1 MQIEQLAFLAFLLLV
16 ITSFTLLL
24 SADWRWSILALA
36 GQYLGVFLLV
46 WLSWPLEMAVV
57 KLVAGWMAGAILG
70 TTLVNLPEEDSAAS
84 PQINRLFRFL
94 VGCLVLLIVFSVS
107 PAIVSW
113 VPEASIVQV
122 WGFVLLV
129 GMGLLNLGL
138 TTRPLRIILALLT
151 ILAGFE
157 IIYATVESSTL
168 VAGMLAG
175 VNLGLAMVGAYL
187 LASPHLRE
195 F

>member
-1 MQIEQLAFLAFLLLV
+1 MQTDQLAFISFLLLV
-16 ITSFTLLL
+16 LTSFTLLL
-24 SADWRWSILALA
+24 SADWRWGILALA
-36 GQYLGVFLLV
+36 GQYMGVFLLV

-70 TTLVNLPEEDSAAS
+70 TTLVNLSDEDRAS
-84 PQINRLFRFL
+84 PPQINRVFRFL
-94 VGCLVLLIVFSVS
+94 LGCLVLLIVFSVS
-107 PAIVSW
+107 PAIVEW
-113 VPEASIVQV
+113 VPDASIVQV

-129 GMGLLNLGL
+129 GMGILNLGL

-187 LASPHLRE
+187 LAAPHLRE